1 MPQSTNEQVDRAYR
15 RMAGFYDRQA
25 RLVDRILF
33 AGSRQ
38 WATVHAV
45 GDVLEIGV
53 GTGLNLPY
61 YPPGIRVVGIDQ
73 SESMLAVARKRAAD
87 LDLGDRVQLQ
97 RGDAQHLDLPDASID
112 SVISTCTMCA
122 IPDPAAAAREAFRVL
137 RPGGRIVLVEHG
149 PSTTPWIVSGQRL
162 FERFTFR
169 FLADHLTRDPLPYL
183 VEAGFRIDEIHRAK
197 AGIVFHVRATKSVPG
212 SSGDQLPA

>member
-1 MPQSTNEQVDRAYR
+1 MPQSSNEQVDRAYR

-25 RLVDRILF
+25 RLVDRIMF
-33 AGSRQ
+33 AGSRE
-38 WATVHAV
+38 WATARAV

-61 YPPGIRVVGIDQ
+61 YPRGIRVIGIDR

-97 RGDAQHLDLPDASID
+97 RGDAQHLDLPDVSID
-112 SVISTCTMCA
+112 GVISTCTMCS

-137 RPGGRIVLVEHG
+137 RPGGRMVLVEHG
-149 PSTTPWIVSGQRL
+149 PSTTPWVVTGQRL

-169 FLADHLTRDPLPYL
+169 FLADHLTRDPVIFLT
-183 VEAGFRIDEIHRAK
+183 EAGFRIDEIYRAK
-197 AGIVFHVRATKSVPG
+197 AGIVFHVRATKPVP
-212 SSGDQLPA
+212 A